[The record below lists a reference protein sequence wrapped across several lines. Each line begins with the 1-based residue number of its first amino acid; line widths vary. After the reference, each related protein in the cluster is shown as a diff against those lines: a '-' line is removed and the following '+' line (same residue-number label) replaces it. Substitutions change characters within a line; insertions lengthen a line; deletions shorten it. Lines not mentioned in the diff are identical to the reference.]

1 MMAKVKTDIS
11 AGINGNRH
19 NNDEIEHYGP
29 LYRHNSW
36 MTPLPFGVAYL
47 GDGEWT
53 LPEGAEI
60 DPAGGDDWLLTMPD
74 DKVFYV
80 WSEG

>member
-1 MMAKVKTDIS
+1 MAKVKTEIF

-19 NNDEIEHYGP
+19 NSDEIDHYGP
-29 LYRHNSW
+29 LHRHDSW

-47 GDGEWT
+47 GDGDWT
-53 LPEGAEI
+53 LPEDAEI
-60 DPAGGDDWLLTMPD
+60 DSAGGDDWLLTMPD
-74 DKVFYV
+74 GKVFYV